1 MISLGHIQ
9 YTMMFMVYT
18 MYIYLCRRVP
28 VKVPVYTLYIHG
40 IYHEHHSISKVSLAD
55 HDAIVYEWYKSLNF
69 QYTFNVQR
77 CPDDLEFLGGYAYRV
92 ISI

>member
-1 MISLGHIQ
+1 MIYAMNIQ
-9 YTMMFMVYT
+9 V
-18 MYIYLCRRVP
+18 YIYI
-28 VKVPVYTLYIHG
+28 LYIHG
-40 IYHEHHSISKVSLAD
+40 IYHEHHSLLMVSKAD

-77 CPDDLEFLGGYAYRV
+77 CPDDLEFLWGYAMRV

>member
-1 MISLGHIQ
+1 
-9 YTMMFMVYT
+9 
-18 MYIYLCRRVP
+18 MYILICTAIYLYKP
-28 VKVPVYTLYIHG
+28 DIYVYMSIYQDIHG
-40 IYHEHHSISKVSLAD
+40 VYHEHHSILNVSLAD

-77 CPDDLEFLGGYAYRV
+77 CPDDLEFLGGYANGV